1 MYQELKTTLYHGTAS
16 VIQRVNVRLGQDR
29 KDFRNQYSYLK
40 IKIFHVADIEWLDFV
55 LLCREMGGVPH
66 NYDMVIGPTADDN
79 TAFCLKAYWDGL
91 YGKIGSNAAKGI
103 LLNNLETENLGVQYY
118 IGKQKV
124 AEQLIASINEID
136 WR

>member
-1 MYQELKTTLYHGTAS
+1 MYKELKTTLYHGTAS

-55 LLCREMGGVPH
+55 LLCREMGGGPH

-124 AEQLIASINEID
+124 AE
-136 WR
+136 

>member
-1 MYQELKTTLYHGTAS
+1 
-16 VIQRVNVRLGQDR
+16 
-29 KDFRNQYSYLK
+29 
-40 IKIFHVADIEWLDFV
+40 
-55 LLCREMGGVPH
+55 MGGVPH